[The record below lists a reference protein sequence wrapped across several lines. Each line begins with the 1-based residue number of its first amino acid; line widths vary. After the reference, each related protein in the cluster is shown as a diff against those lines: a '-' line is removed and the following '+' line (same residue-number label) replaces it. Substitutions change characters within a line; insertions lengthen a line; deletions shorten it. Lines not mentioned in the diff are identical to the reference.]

1 MGYLKGVDHNKT
13 PESQKIDQILSVV
26 TNHAREFDQHL
37 EDWLQHRAEAK
48 IAMQKVGTI
57 ESLMVN
63 MASHL
68 SHLSKLPE
76 IANNTGAL
84 KDGLITHNTALI
96 KQNQS
101 LIEPSQRAQNAVTN
115 IALALILIVGVSIAV
130 MLMRDGTDFNLGG
143 QKGLTI
149 KQNINPIAEP
159 NAPQ

>member
-1 MGYLKGVDHNKT
+1 MGYLRAMERDKVAD
-13 PESQKIDQILSVV
+13 SVKIDQILSVV

-37 EDWLQHRAEAK
+37 EDWLQHRAEVK
-48 IAMQKVGTI
+48 VAMQKVGTI
-57 ESLMVN
+57 ESLIVN

-76 IANNTGAL
+76 IAHNTGAL
-84 KDGLITHNTALI
+84 KDGLITHNTALL

-159 NAPQ
+159 SAPQ